1 MSDSKPI
8 TGLILAGGQ
17 GRRMGGVDKGL
28 QMFRGKRLV
37 DHVYERLAPQVGGIV
52 INANQNHDAYKSFGV
67 RVVSDAI
74 GGFAGPLA
82 GLHAGL
88 SVSRR
93 PYLASVPC
101 DSPFLPHDLVAR
113 LLEQL
118 SASGAD
124 LAVARTGEQ
133 PHPVFCLA
141 HRSVLEHLTN
151 FLKGGGRKID
161 AWYASL
167 KVVEVNFDDQAE
179 AFSNINTLEELASF
193 EEGKTM
199 SASNVETGA
208 PVAAAAAAA
217 IERVSAAPG
226 TPSEPAVP
234 DAPAAHAIGGD
245 ALARTDSRDALART
259 GSRDALARVVS
270 CIDDYD
276 PNALKVEK
284 AREAIRSFLTPVAT
298 NERIALRAALGRV
311 LGEDIIS
318 TLDVPA
324 HDNSAMDGY
333 ALRHADLKTA
343 GDTQLRLAG
352 SAYAGRQFAGKLAK
366 GECVRIMTGAVMPR
380 GTDTVVIQEI
390 VQAEGDKIRIPS
402 GQKKGQNRRLAGE
415 DLAAGKPVL
424 KAGQPVGPAELGL
437 IASLGLAEV
446 SVRRRLRVAF
456 FSTGDELASV
466 GSTLKAGEVYD
477 SNRYTLYGMLTRL
490 GCDLID
496 MGVVR
501 DDPLI
506 LERALQA
513 AAADADV
520 IITSGG
526 VSVGEADFIREL
538 LGKLGEVLFWKIAM
552 KPGRPMAFG
561 RIAHAG
567 KEAHFFGLP
576 GNPVAVMVTFYQFV
590 RDALLALSGRT
601 DDFALPLL
609 QVPCISAIRK
619 NPGRT
624 EFQRGTLARDG
635 QGQWS
640 VCPAGAQG
648 SGVLRSMAEANCFIV
663 LEHERGSVKPG
674 ELVQVQLF
682 DGLV

>member
-1 MSDSKPI
+1 
-8 TGLILAGGQ
+8 
-17 GRRMGGVDKGL
+17 MGGVDKGL
-28 QMFRGKRLV
+28 QMFRGKRLI
-37 DHVYERLAPQVGGIV
+37 DHVYERLAPQVGGII

-74 GGFAGPLA
+74 GNFAGPLA

-93 PYLASVPC
+93 PYLATVPC
-101 DSPFLPHDLVAR
+101 DSPFVPEDLVERLMAR
-113 LLEQL
+113 LNE
-118 SASGAD
+118 SGAAI
-124 LAVARTGEQ
+124 AVATTGGRPE
-133 PHPVFCLA
+133 PVFCLVR
-141 HRSVLEHLTN
+141 RSVLGSLTI
-151 FLKGGGRKID
+151 FLKSGGRKVYD
-161 AWYASL
+161 WYASL
-167 KVVEVNFDDQAE
+167 PLVEVDFDDQAA
-179 AFSNINTLEELASF
+179 AFSNINTREELASF
-193 EEGKTM
+193 EEGKTVAAM
-199 SASNVETGA
+199 TVETAA

-217 IERVSAAPG
+217 VDRISASPG
-226 TPSEPAVP
+226 
-234 DAPAAHAIGGD
+234 DAPASVISSD
-245 ALARTDSRDALART
+245 ALAPTVSRDALART
-259 GSRDALARVVS
+259 ATRDALARTATRDALARVVS
-270 CIDDYD
+270 CLDDYD

-284 AREAIRSFLTPVAT
+284 AREVIRSLLTPVAT
-298 NERIALRAALGRV
+298 NEKVSVRAALGRV

-333 ALRHADLKTA
+333 ALRHADLKA
-343 GDTQLRLAG
+343 AEDTELRVAG
-352 SAYAGRQFAGKLAK
+352 SAFAGRPFAGKLGK
-366 GECVRIMTGAVMPR
+366 RECVRIMTGAVMPQ

-390 VQAEGDKIRIPS
+390 VQIEGDKVRIPA
-402 GQKKGQNRRLAGE
+402 GQKKGQHRRLAGE

-446 SVRRRLRVAF
+446 TVRQRLRVAF

-466 GSTLKAGEVYD
+466 GSVLKPGEVYD
-477 SNRYTLYGMLTRL
+477 SNRYTLYGMLSRL
-490 GCDLID
+490 GCDVID

-501 DDPLI
+501 DDPAS
-506 LERALQA
+506 LERALQS
-513 AAADADV
+513 AAADADA

-538 LGKLGEVLFWKIAM
+538 LGKLGEVVFWKIAM

-561 RIAHAG
+561 KIAHAG
-567 KEAHFFGLP
+567 NEAHFFGLP

-601 DDFALPLL
+601 DDYALPLL
-609 QVPCISAIRK
+609 QVPCSSGIKK

-624 EFQRGTLARDG
+624 EFQRGQLVRDER
-635 QGQWS
+635 GQWS

-663 LEHERGSVKPG
+663 LEHERGSVSPG
-674 ELVQVQLF
+674 EPVQVQLF
-682 DGLV
+682 DGLT

>member
-1 MSDSKPI
+1 MDAERMNDRV

-17 GRRMGGVDKGL
+17 GRRMGSVDKGL
-28 QMFRGKRLV
+28 ENFRGKRLI
-37 DHVYERLAPQVGGIV
+37 DHVYERLAPQVGGI
-52 INANQNHDAYKSFGV
+52 IISANQNHDAYKSFGV

-74 GGFAGPLA
+74 GNFAGPLA

-101 DSPFLPHDLVAR
+101 DSPFLPQDLVERLMAR
-113 LLEQL
+113 LNE
-118 SASGAD
+118 SGAAI
-124 LAVARTGEQ
+124 AVAAIGGRPE
-133 PHPVFCLA
+133 PVFCLVR
-141 HRSVLEHLTN
+141 RSVLESLTI
-151 FLKGGGRKID
+151 FLKSGGRKVYD
-161 AWYASL
+161 WYASL
-167 KVVEVNFDDQAE
+167 PLVEVDFDDQAA
-179 AFSNINTLEELASF
+179 AFSNINTREQLANLEE
-193 EEGKTM
+193 
-199 SASNVETGA
+199 ETTEAEMTQNETTAAETAVA
-208 PVAAAAAAA
+208 PAIAAAANAAV
-217 IERVSAAPG
+217 EGLSPPSA
-226 TPSEPAVP
+226 
-234 DAPAAHAIGGD
+234 DAPASASD
-245 ALARTDSRDALART
+245 ALARTAT
-259 GSRDALARVVS
+259 RDALARVVS

-276 PNALKVEK
+276 PNALKVDK
-284 AREAIRSFLTPVAT
+284 AREVIRSFLAPVAS
-298 NERIALRAALGRV
+298 NERVAVRAALGRV

-333 ALRHADLKTA
+333 ALRHADLAPDAETV
-343 GDTQLRLAG
+343 LRLAG
-352 SAYAGRQFAGKLAK
+352 SAFAGRQFAGKLGK
-366 GECVRIMTGAVMPR
+366 RECVRIMTGAVMPA
-380 GTDTVVIQEI
+380 GADTVVIQEM
-390 VQAEGDKIRIPS
+390 VQTEGDKVRIPA
-402 GQKKGQNRRLAGE
+402 GQTKGQNRRLAGE

-424 KAGQPVGPAELGL
+424 KAGQPVGPAQLGL

-446 SVRRRLRVAF
+446 TVRRRLRVAF

-466 GSTLKAGEVYD
+466 GSVLKHGEVYD
-477 SNRYTLYGMLTRL
+477 SNRYTLYGMLSRL
-490 GCDLID
+490 GCDVID

-501 DDPLI
+501 DDPAS
-506 LERALQA
+506 LERALKA
-513 AAADADV
+513 AAADADA

-538 LGKLGEVLFWKIAM
+538 LGKLGEVVFWKIAM

-567 KEAHFFGLP
+567 NEAHFFGLP

-601 DDFALPLL
+601 DDCTLPLL
-609 QVPCISAIRK
+609 QVPCTSGIKKS
-619 NPGRT
+619 PGRT
-624 EFQRGTLARDG
+624 EFQRGLLARDG
-635 QGQWS
+635 RGQWN
-640 VCPAGAQG
+640 VCPTGAQG

-674 ELVQVQLF
+674 DLVQVQLF

>member
-1 MSDSKPI
+1 MSDSKSI

-28 QMFRGKRLV
+28 QLFRGKRLI
-37 DHVYERLAPQVGGIV
+37 DHVYERLAPQVGGII
-52 INANQNHDAYKSFGV
+52 INANQNHDAYKTFGV

-74 GGFAGPLA
+74 GNFAGPLA

-101 DSPFLPHDLVAR
+101 DSPFLPEDLVERLMAR
-113 LLEQL
+113 LNE
-118 SASGAD
+118 SGAD
-124 LAVARTGEQ
+124 LAVAKTGDQ

-141 HRSVLEHLTN
+141 RRSVLEHLTN

-167 KVVEVNFDDQAE
+167 AVVEVNFDDRAE
-179 AFSNINTLEELASF
+179 AFSNINTREELANL
-193 EEGKTM
+193 EEGTTEAGTTVKTRTP
-199 SASNVETGA
+199 AA
-208 PVAAAAAAA
+208 PATAAEAAAAV
-217 IERVSAAPG
+217 ERLSPPPGVS
-226 TPSEPAVP
+226 PAGV
-234 DAPAAHAIGGD
+234 ISGD
-245 ALARTDSRDALART
+245 GLARSVSRDALAH
-259 GSRDALARVVS
+259 VVS
-270 CIDDYD
+270 GMDDYD
-276 PNALKVEK
+276 PNALKVTI
-284 AREAIRSFLTPVAT
+284 AREVIRSLLAPVAS
-298 NERIALRAALGRV
+298 NEKVAVRAALGRV

-333 ALRHADLKTA
+333 ALRYADLKTA
-343 GDTQLRLAG
+343 GETELRLAG
-352 SAYAGRQFAGKLAK
+352 SAFAGRQFAGKLGK
-366 GECVRIMTGAVMPR
+366 RECVRIMTGAVMPR
-380 GTDTVVIQEI
+380 GADTVVIQEI
-390 VQAEGDKIRIPS
+390 VQTEGDKVRIPA
-402 GQKKGQNRRLAGE
+402 GQRKGQNRRLAGE

-424 KAGQPVGPAELGL
+424 KAGQAVSPAELGL

-466 GSTLKAGEVYD
+466 GSVLKPGEVYD
-477 SNRYTLYGMLTRL
+477 SNRYTLYGMLSRL
-490 GCDLID
+490 GCDVID

-506 LERALQA
+506 LERALKA
-513 AAADADV
+513 AAADADA

-538 LGKLGEVLFWKIAM
+538 LGKLGEVVFWKIAM

-561 RIAHAG
+561 KISHAG
-567 KEAHFFGLP
+567 NEAHFFGLP

-601 DDFALPLL
+601 DDYALPLL
-609 QVPCISAIRK
+609 QVPCTSAIK
-619 NPGRT
+619 KSPGRT
-624 EFQRGTLARDG
+624 EFQRGRLAHDER
-635 QGQWS
+635 GQWS
-640 VCPAGAQG
+640 VHPTGAQG

-663 LEHERGSVKPG
+663 LEHERGSVSPG
-674 ELVQVQLF
+674 DLVQVQLF

>member
-208 PVAAAAAAA
+208 PIAAAAAAE
-217 IERVSAAPG
+217 IEFVSAVPG

-234 DAPAAHAIGGD
+234 DAPAAHAIGG
-245 ALARTDSRDALART
+245 DALART

-366 GECVRIMTGAVMPR
+366 GECVRIMTGAVMPQ
-380 GTDTVVIQEI
+380 GADTVVIQEI
-390 VQAEGDKIRIPS
+390 VQVEGDKIRIPA

-424 KAGQPVGPAELGL
+424 RAGQPVGPAELGL

-446 SVRRRLRVAF
+446 MVRRRLRVAF

-506 LERALQA
+506 LKRALQA

-609 QVPCISAIRK
+609 QVPCISAVKK